1 MLMKMPMM
9 MKNETE
15 PRKAVFY
22 SMIRDCNP
30 LWEQRSVEMISPG
43 GRAESDRWDN
53 LVEVK

>member
-1 MLMKMPMM
+1 MKMPMM
-9 MKNETE
+9 MMKNEPE

-22 SMIRDCNP
+22 SMIRDCKF
-30 LWEQRSVEMISPG
+30 LWDSDPRDDLPR

>member
-1 MLMKMPMM
+1 MKMPMM
-9 MKNETE
+9 MMKNEPE